1 VKKNVSPAA
10 AAVVIIAL
18 IAVVGF
24 VLARYAGGVSRD
36 EGNPP
41 PTMPPEVA
49 KEWEKWTGG
58 QKGAA
63 PGATG
68 ASMPGSTDGRAP
80 ESGPQMGG
88 FNYGGTPPPG
98 SSN

>member
-1 VKKNVSPAA
+1 MKKEVSPAA

-18 IAVVGF
+18 VAVVGF
-24 VLARYAGGVSRD
+24 VIMRFAGGVSRD

-58 QKGAA
+58 KAAGPAGA
-63 PGATG
+63 G
-68 ASMPGSTDGRAP
+68 ASVPGSTDGRNP
-80 ESGPQMGG
+80 QGGPSMGG
-88 FNYGGTPPPG
+88 LNYGGLPPQG
-98 SSN
+98 GR